1 MRFEM
6 DDTLLSE
13 ILFYMENQG
22 GEFLLDTQEAN
33 VIDVYNNGGEEEEHD
48 FDGGRFIP
56 LPEWDSQDGYRLMES
71 FSSGLKNPIVRHEL
85 TNALNRNKGVF
96 RAFRDVLSQYPEAEK
111 MWYAHKE
118 RHMKDAVIVWYNA
131 LREEWGLEPVGIEPE
146 DDLSLIFEDFIIRQ
160 GTDEFSF
167 TAETVNG
174 DQVGEVKANSCIS
187 SSGGRILHINFL
199 EVNPVYRGMGL
210 GKALLGKVLEKAD
223 EQKLD
228 VTIDLPSSS
237 EFFSRSLHL
246 ENFQPVMKR
255 FLRESGKRYEK

>member
-6 DDTLLSE
+6 DDTLLDE
-13 ILFYMENQG
+13 ILFYMENQD

-33 VIDVYNNGGEEEEHD
+33 VIDVYNNDSEEEQN
-48 FDGGRFIP
+48 FDDDRFIS

-71 FSSGLKNPIVRHEL
+71 FSSGLKNPIVRQEL

-118 RHMKDAVIVWYNA
+118 RNMKGAVLVWYNA

-146 DDLSLIFEDFIIRQ
+146 DNSSLIFEDFIIRQ
-160 GTDEFSF
+160 GTEDFSF
-167 TAETVNG
+167 IAETVSG
-174 DQVGEVKANSCIS
+174 DPAGEVKANNDIS
-187 SSGGRILHINFL
+187 STGDQILHVNYL

-210 GKALLGKVLEKAD
+210 GKALLGKILEKAD
-223 EQKLD
+223 KQKLD
-228 VTIDLPSSS
+228 VSIDLPSASD
-237 EFFSRSLHL
+237 FFSRSLHL

-255 FLRESGKRYEK
+255 FFRKSGK